1 MKLYQE
7 QLSSLHDIS
16 FDSSRQCFMT
26 ESKVMVYNF
35 DEVKRVYTN
44 SLNLSEEVCSSCD
57 GLYWSDE
64 LNLLIEFK
72 NGRNFTAKEI
82 QFKILNS
89 LLIINDINSYP
100 ISKMRDNLEFILVY
114 NSENRPISDEERS
127 QYQKVTD
134 DIIEMSEH
142 RHTICKHFLKK
153 ANREYV
159 RFGLDNFKGLYFS
172 DVHTYDIKEFKQWLD
187 IHSML

>member
-153 ANREYV
+153 QIESMY
-159 RFGLDNFKGLYFS
+159 GL
-172 DVHTYDIKEFKQWLD
+172 V
-187 IHSML
+187 

>member
-72 NGRNFTAKEI
+72 MEG
-82 QFKILNS
+82 IL
-89 LLIINDINSYP
+89 
-100 ISKMRDNLEFILVY
+100 R
-114 NSENRPISDEERS
+114 
-127 QYQKVTD
+127 
-134 DIIEMSEH
+134 
-142 RHTICKHFLKK
+142 LKK
-153 ANREYV
+153 FNLK
-159 RFGLDNFKGLYFS
+159 F
-172 DVHTYDIKEFKQWLD
+172 
-187 IHSML
+187 